1 MANFVHFK
9 RFMTYLHGHKLQSAC
24 YSMPLLFKIC
34 TTIFIREGL
43 KFFKIC
49 CNLEGKGKIAKKL
62 HSPKKIDLLN
72 STLCINLIFDFSM
85 FFVVKNYSSDYLFYQ
100 SCANRKSRRKSK
112 HISEASCVLFLHD
125 LYNCGPQ
132 FKYISGGD
140 CMKVYPGV
148 KLSKYTYTLI
158 HFNTLEIFFSFS
170 AKI

>member
-1 MANFVHFK
+1 MFPTLDISTPVSNILCNTGDPDVWGRDVGGEDVPHPFKRSSVLHKNANRNMANFVHFK
-9 RFMTYLHGHKLQSAC
+9 RLMTYLHGHKLQSAC

-85 FFVVKNYSSDYLFYQ
+85 FFVVKNYSSD
-100 SCANRKSRRKSK
+100 
-112 HISEASCVLFLHD
+112 
-125 LYNCGPQ
+125 
-132 FKYISGGD
+132 
-140 CMKVYPGV
+140 
-148 KLSKYTYTLI
+148 
-158 HFNTLEIFFSFS
+158 
-170 AKI
+170 